1 MRRLLVVALLFAA
14 APLAGQGQLISD
26 SVRSP
31 ALEGNRLGDSP
42 VRPLLV
48 YLPPSYAQEAGRRYP
63 TLYLLH
69 GFGDSPR
76 SWVDGHYQGLMI
88 GHAMDSLI
96 AIQAVKEFI
105 IVMPDGANAL
115 HGSVWTNSATTGD
128 WETYLTRD
136 VVRYVDQH
144 YRTIRRGPSRGV
156 AGHSMG
162 AGAALRL
169 AMRFPGGFAAVYA
182 MSPNAGL
189 PCAQLS
195 DAERGA
201 LLGLRRRTQLDSIGG
216 WSQVCLGYAAA
227 WSPDSTRPPFFADLP
242 FHRLETALVP
252 DSAVLERW
260 SGWRLTDMAPRYREG
275 LVRLRGIA
283 FDVGTADGYAPGVA
297 QFDSLLTRLRV
308 RHQYQTYE
316 GEHSNRIGRR
326 VVEVLLPWFSNT
338 LNFEPEGM

>member
-69 GFGDSPR
+69 GFGGTPT
-76 SWVDGHYQGLMI
+76 SWVDGTFQGLMI

>member
-1 MRRLLVVALLFAA
+1 MRRLLVSLLFFGA
-14 APLAGQGQLISD
+14 APLAGQGQLITD

-48 YLPPSYAQEAGRRYP
+48 YLPPSYAQDVTRRYP
-63 TLYLLH
+63 ALYLLH
-69 GFGDSPR
+69 GFGGSPQ
-76 SWVDGHYQGLMI
+76 SWVDGKYQGLAI
-88 GHAMDSLI
+88 GRAMDSLI
-96 AIQAVKEFI
+96 ALQAVKEFI

-128 WETYLTRD
+128 WETYLVRD

-169 AMRFPGGFAAVYA
+169 AMRYPAGFSAVYA

-189 PCAQLS
+189 PCEQLTAA
-195 DAERGA
+195 DRET
-201 LLGLRRRTQLDSIGG
+201 LLHLTRRTQADSIGG

-227 WSPDSTRPPFFADLP
+227 WSPDSARPPFYADLP
-242 FHRLETALVP
+242 FHEVDAAVVP
-252 DSAVLERW
+252 DSAVIEQWR
-260 SGWRLTDMAPRYREG
+260 GWRLLDMAPRYREG

-283 FDVGTADGYAPGVA
+283 FDVGTSDGYASGVA
-297 QFDSLLTRLRV
+297 QFDSLLTHLRV
-308 RHQYQTYE
+308 RHRYQTYD
-316 GEHSNRIGRR
+316 GDHSDRIGRR
-326 VVEVLLPWFSNT
+326 VIESLLPWFSGA